1 MSRQTRIEYEG
12 AWYHVVNRG
21 AGRQRVF
28 RTDSQRRYFLSL
40 LGETAERFKAEWHA
54 YCLMGNHC
62 HLMVRTPEGNL
73 QRIMR
78 HVNGLYT
85 QYFNRS
91 ARRDGT
97 LFRGRYK
104 AVLVDVE
111 AYWLELSRY
120 IHRNPLEAGL
130 VEDLASYRWSSYR
143 AYCGLEKAPGWLTT
157 GFILNARGRRDR
169 HRRYAVFVAEE
180 TADAL
185 VTFYGKAKLSPIL
198 GNDEFRARGL
208 GRRAPRCGGARD
220 EATIRDLNR
229 KVEIE
234 GRSPKAVARDALA
247 RLGLIDGGSVET
259 EEPLLIAASPLLG
272 EGGTANATLRSARAA
287 SRGATCASTRRRC
300 RLPGSRTARRGSRSS
315 VPTSCSTSRDLLRC
329 ATSASRRSP
338 RSGRTSCTWWPAGT
352 DRRASTR

>member
-143 AYCGLEKAPGWLTT
+143 AYCGLEKPPEWLTT
-157 GFILNARGRRDR
+157 GFILNARGQRDR
-169 HRRYAVFVAEE
+169 HRRYAAFVAEG

-185 VTFYGKAKLSPIL
+185 VTFYRKAKLSPIL
-198 GNDEFRARGL
+198 GNDEFRTRVL
-208 GRRAPRCGGARD
+208 GRRAMH
-220 EATIRDLNR
+220 
-229 KVEIE
+229 
-234 GRSPKAVARDALA
+234 
-247 RLGLIDGGSVET
+247 IDMPE
-259 EEPLLIAASPLLG
+259 LK
-272 EGGTANATLRSARAA
+272 RARA
-287 SRGATCASTRRRC
+287 
-300 RLPGSRTARRGSRSS
+300 LPSLEEIVVATARRFG
-315 VPTSCSTSRDLLRC
+315 VTETAVWTSRRGRAVISPARSAAMYLCQRVGDMRLGEIADAFGLAGYASAGSTIRQIKGRKDKPSNQINYILLDL
-329 ATSASRRSP
+329 TP
-338 RSGRTSCTWWPAGT
+338 YIH
-352 DRRASTR
+352 